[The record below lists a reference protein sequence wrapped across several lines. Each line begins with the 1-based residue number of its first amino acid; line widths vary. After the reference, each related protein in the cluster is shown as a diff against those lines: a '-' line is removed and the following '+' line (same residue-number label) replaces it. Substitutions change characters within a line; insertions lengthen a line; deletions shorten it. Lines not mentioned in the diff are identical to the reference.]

1 MTHSALH
8 ELLDSKKP
16 LTLAK
21 VEKAVEE
28 MKHDVENENYRLVRK
43 LDGKLSAKETERVKC
58 EIRYYDGE
66 ANAFYIVLQLIGKI
80 EKE

>member
-1 MTHSALH
+1 MTHSELH
-8 ELLDSKKP
+8 ELLDSENP
-16 LTLAK
+16 LTLAQ

-43 LDGKLSAKETERVKC
+43 LDGKLSAKETERVKR

-66 ANAFYIVLQLIGKI
+66 ANAFYIVLQLIGKV
-80 EKE
+80 EK

>member
-1 MTHSALH
+1 
-8 ELLDSKKP
+8 
-16 LTLAK
+16 
-21 VEKAVEE
+21 

-43 LDGKLSAKETERVKC
+43 LDSKLSAKETERVKR

>member
-1 MTHSALH
+1 MTFFELH
-8 ELLDSKKP
+8 ELLDSEKP
-16 LTLAK
+16 LTLAE

-28 MKHDVENENYRLVRK
+28 MKHDVENENIRLVRK
-43 LDGKLSAKETERVKC
+43 LDSKLSAKETERINR

-66 ANAFYIVLQLIGKI
+66 ANAFYIVLRLLGKI